1 MASFSKKVGY
11 HIEASP
17 KLNAAGNPMRTASG
31 KVKMV
36 ETITGREGDSEQAG
50 VRLLVTKARQ
60 TSHTRKSDGKK
71 INDVYLTI
79 VKGNDATS
87 SKFMGQ
93 ISTRPELRN
102 DAIIVHNGNKL
113 DVRYQHE
120 FQFSYPEGEEN
131 DKLALISEYAIDPD
145 GNETSIQELLDG
157 KVSCL
162 AFNAAVR
169 PYRLSNADWQAR
181 RQTAANRYPD
191 LTVPEAR
198 SMYTS
203 FSVVLERD
211 ADGKGLY
218 MSKPSIAPDLAKHDR
233 VTKNAAN
240 AAATLSKT
248 KSADYAAAKNNVDLV
263 EEDAD
268 FDNEFENDFD
278 DLEI

>member
-1 MASFSKKVGY
+1 MAGFSKKVGY
-11 HIEASP
+11 HIETAP
-17 KLNAAGNPMRTASG
+17 KLNAAGNPMRTRAG

-36 ETITGREGDSEQAG
+36 ETVTGREGDPEQAG

-60 TSHTRKSDGKK
+60 TSHIRKSDGKK
-71 INDVYLTI
+71 MNDVYLTI
-79 VKGNDATS
+79 VKANDATS

-93 ISTRPELRN
+93 ISARPELRN

-120 FQFSYPEGEEN
+120 IQFSFPEGEEN
-131 DKLALISEYAIDPD
+131 DKLALISEYAIGPD
-145 GNETSIQELLDG
+145 GNPASVQDLLDG

-181 RQTAANRYPD
+181 RQAAEARYPD
-191 LTVPEAR
+191 LTVPDAR

-211 ADGKGLY
+211 AEGKGLY
-218 MSKPSIAPDLAKHDR
+218 MSKPSIAPDLAKHER
-233 VTKNAAN
+233 ATKNAAH
-240 AAATLSKT
+240 AASVLSKQVQSYT
-248 KSADYAAAKNNVDLV
+248 SEVTAEEPV
-263 EEDAD
+263 EDV
-268 FDNEFENDFD
+268 EFESDFD